1 MYVNI
6 LLVESKI
13 FKSIEYIRP
22 KFPVHKFYQPRSYKC
37 HAQPSRLNCYTVHN
51 HIWLCIKK
59 VIIFLTLFDIFW
71 MTLISIVCELCL
83 QLDSFVCPAPSK
95 VAIALTRRCHLK
107 KSNILWKEHTNTTTN
122 TQTPTVVLL
131 THSQGDVTSKNPPT
145 FSGRNIKH
153 TQIVCYE

>member
-37 HAQPSRLNCYTVHN
+37 HAQPSRLNCYTVH
-51 HIWLCIKK
+51 IWLCIKK
-59 VIIFLTLFDIFW
+59 VIIFLTLVDIFW

-83 QLDSFVCPAPSK
+83 QLDSFVCSPPIK
-95 VAIALTRRCHLK
+95 VAITLTRRCHLK
-107 KSNILWKEHTNTTTN
+107 KSNILQEEHTNTNTTTN
-122 TQTPTVVLL
+122 TQTQT
-131 THSQGDVTSKNPPT
+131 
-145 FSGRNIKH
+145 RKH
-153 TQIVCYE
+153 KHPQQCC